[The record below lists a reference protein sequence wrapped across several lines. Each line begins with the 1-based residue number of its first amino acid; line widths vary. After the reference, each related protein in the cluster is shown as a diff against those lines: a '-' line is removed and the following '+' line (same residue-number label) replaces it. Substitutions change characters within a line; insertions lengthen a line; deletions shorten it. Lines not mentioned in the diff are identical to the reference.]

1 MMWWTIR
8 IRKNWSGNGRKY
20 DKSEKYQSLTVEE
33 MSVKYRGLAQE
44 EKMKL
49 IKVNCVNKEDEVNKI
64 EYLN

>member
-1 MMWWTIR
+1 
-8 IRKNWSGNGRKY
+8 
-20 DKSEKYQSLTVEE
+20 
-33 MSVKYRGLAQE
+33 MSVKYRGLEQE